1 MPEKI
6 TSVKMQTGF
15 TLVEVLIAM
24 LILLVGLLGI
34 ASMQIM
40 AMKGNQHAR
49 ESTEKTVTA
58 NSFMEWLVGLP
69 FDSDNLRVDD
79 DALDPDVAVVRHS
92 ATPVPGASPTMEA
105 EFDDGSTDALDTAPP
120 DNLIPQGGAND
131 IERVNWTV
139 EVASWEDAA
148 AGGTVG
154 SYDLGEETSK
164 RITVTVVWESG
175 NKSATISNI
184 KSNAE

>member
-6 TSVKMQTGF
+6 TPVKMQTGF

-24 LILLVGLLGI
+24 MILLVGLLGI

-139 EVASWEDAA
+139 FIHSDATPPHDVYN
-148 AGGTVG
+148 AG
-154 SYDLGEETSK
+154 EQITSK
-164 RITVTVVWESG
+164 RIEVTVEWQGGGST
-175 NKSATISNI
+175 TISNI
-184 KSNAE
+184 RPSAG

>member
-24 LILLVGLLGI
+24 MILLVGLLGI

-58 NSFMEWLVGLP
+58 NSIMEWLVGLP
-69 FDSDNLRVDD
+69 FDSDNLRVEHDASDD
-79 DALDPDVAVVRHS
+79 VDRHS
-92 ATPVPGASPTMEA
+92 VIVEADGTLTMEA
-105 EFDDGSTDALDTAPP
+105 EFGDGSTDDIDSAPP
-120 DNLIPQGGAND
+120 DNLIPQGGAKN
-131 IERVNWTV
+131 IQRINWTV
-139 EVASWEDAA
+139 DVHSFKDDVAGVDDVYDA
-148 AGGTVG
+148 
-154 SYDLGEETSK
+154 GEETSK
-164 RITVTVVWESG
+164 LIEVKVEWQGGGST
-175 NKSATISNI
+175 TISNI
-184 KSNAE
+184 KPSAG

>member
-24 LILLVGLLGI
+24 MILLVGLLGI

-58 NSFMEWLVGLP
+58 NSIMEWLVGLP
-69 FDSDNLRVDD
+69 FDSDNLRVEHDASDD
-79 DALDPDVAVVRHS
+79 VDRHS
-92 ATPVPGASPTMEA
+92 VIVEADGTLTMEA
-105 EFDDGSTDALDTAPP
+105 EFGDGSTDDIDTAPP
-120 DNLIPQGGAND
+120 ANLIPQGGAKN
-131 IERVNWTV
+131 IQEVKWTV
-139 EVASWEDAA
+139 DVHSWEDDNVD
-148 AGGTVG
+148 GD
-154 SYDLGEETSK
+154 YDADEETSK
-164 RITVTVVWESG
+164 LIEVEVVWQGGGST
-175 NKSATISNI
+175 TISNI
-184 KSNAE
+184 KPSAG